1 MKTLYWQLDYRK
13 KRNKSIKKDRVQ
25 TIFLKIITNKDI
37 IIIKIILCI
46 EITSHH
52 MINID
57 KFNQIKI
64 EMSHLVIL
72 LCQKITIITNKELIM
87 LQQLISK
94 NLIFKKMIK
103 NYKE

>member
-1 MKTLYWQLDYRK
+1 
-13 KRNKSIKKDRVQ
+13 
-25 TIFLKIITNKDI
+25 
-37 IIIKIILCI
+37 
-46 EITSHH
+46 

-57 KFNQIKI
+57 KFNQI

-94 NLIFKKMIK
+94 NLLIKMMIK

>member
-13 KRNKSIKKDRVQ
+13 KRNKNIKRDRVEI
-25 TIFLKIITNKDI
+25 IFLKIIMNKDME
-37 IIIKIILCI
+37 IIKIILYK

-72 LCQKITIITNKELIM
+72 LCQKITIVTNKELIM
-87 LQQLISK
+87 LQ
-94 NLIFKKMIK
+94 
-103 NYKE
+103 

>member
-13 KRNKSIKKDRVQ
+13 KRNKNIKEDRVQ
-25 TIFLKIITNKDI
+25 IILLKIIMNKDME
-37 IIIKIILCI
+37 IIKIILYK

-52 MINID
+52 MINIE

-72 LCQKITIITNKELIM
+72 FSQKITIITNKELIM
-87 LQQLISK
+87 LQQLNSK